1 MIMAETTEVEV
12 TLRGGEPAVAEYRE
26 RLVELR
32 RLAARGQW
40 SAVALQLE
48 YIAQLCEGDWEGRA
62 PEAVAEVRALSDP
75 ERALLVEQMVARLYG
90 VSWST
95 PRLCAATTT
104 LIALTSEGLPLEA
117 SARWRDV
124 YLEQIES
131 SFTASDGWQLAK
143 FAGVEIACGRS
154 LSVATIAVMRR
165 TGQERGERTDLAGLL
180 AAHPEPAF
188 NPGEDW
194 ADRALAH
201 LAGAGPEWTALGVHL
216 ATANSARP
224 SVAWQRVATRLAEAL
239 GPVVV
244 RAEVVSW
251 LDLVGTPRAERLRH
265 SWGEEVDPSLWDTF
279 NTDALRGVAWLLP
292 LLPAHPD
299 SARALARL
307 VETALR
313 KVPGVGPRA
322 PKVANAAVYALA
334 RMDGEAALGQLA
346 RLSARITYK
355 GTMKLITAALD
366 VRAEALGLS
375 REQVE
380 ELAVPTYDLT
390 GVGRRTEVFGE
401 AATAELTVEGSSV
414 RVEWRVGTGDGRAVK
429 SPPVAVRRDHAE
441 RLKEFKASVKDIEKM
456 LAAQADRLDRQFLA
470 RRRWVLAAWRERFL
484 DHPLVGT
491 LARRLLWRVDG
502 TACGWGDGALRTL
515 AGAEVTA
522 ADSAEVELWHPVDA
536 DPAQVLAWRDWLE
549 RYGVVQPFK
558 QAHREVYLLTAAEEN
573 TGTYSNRFA
582 AHLLK
587 QHQFHA
593 LAALRGWRNKLRLAV
608 DDTYPPAVRELP
620 EWGLRAE
627 YWIEGF
633 TGGGRYDDLSPA
645 GSYLY
650 LQTDQVR
657 FYPADAPENHAHASG
672 RGYEQWLHGGRA
684 GVLPLPLAEIPP
696 LVLSEVLRD
705 VDLFVGVASIGND
718 PAWSDGGPDGRF
730 RTYWASYGF
739 GELTETAKG
748 RGEILARLL
757 PRLAVGDRCSVEG
770 RFLTVRGD
778 LRTYRIHLGSGN
790 ILMAPDDRYLCI
802 VPGRGDSAL
811 GGSVAL
817 PFEGD
822 RTLAIILSKALMLAK
837 DTEITDP
844 TITPQLRC

>member
-1 MIMAETTEVEV
+1 MTGRTDVEV
-12 TLRGGEPAVAEYRE
+12 TLLGEEPAVAEYRE

-32 RLAARGQW
+32 RFGARGQW
-40 SAVALQLE
+40 PTAALQLE
-48 YIAQLCEGDWEGRA
+48 YIAVLCGEDWRGRA
-62 PEAVAEVRALSDP
+62 PEAVEAVRALSDP
-75 ERALLVEQMVARLYG
+75 ERALLVEQLVARLYG
-90 VSWST
+90 VSWGT
-95 PRLCAATTT
+95 PRLCAAMTS
-104 LIALTSEGLPLEA
+104 LIALASEGLPLEA
-117 SARWRDV
+117 SARWRDT

-131 SFTASDGWQLAK
+131 CSTVSDGWRLAK

-154 LSVATIAVMRR
+154 LSVATIAAMRR
-165 TGQERGERTDLAGLL
+165 TGQGRWQRTDLAGLL

-188 NPGEDW
+188 NPGEAW
-194 ADRALAH
+194 ADRALAR

-216 ATANSARP
+216 ATANSAKP
-224 SVAWQRVATRLAEAL
+224 SAAWERVATGLAEAL
-239 GPVVV
+239 DPVVV
-244 RAEVVSW
+244 RGEVVSW
-251 LDLVGTPRAERLRH
+251 LELVGTPRAERLRH
-265 SWGEEVDPSLWDTF
+265 PWGEEADPNLWDSF
-279 NTDALRGVAWLLP
+279 NTDALRGVAWLLS

-313 KVPGVGPRA
+313 KVSGVGPRA

-355 GTMKLITAALD
+355 GTLKLITTALD
-366 VRAEALGLS
+366 ARAEALGLS

-380 ELAVPTYDLT
+380 ELSVPTYGLT
-390 GVGRRTEVFGE
+390 GVGRRTEVFGQ
-401 AATAELTVEGSSV
+401 AATAELTVEGSAV
-414 RVEWRVGTGDGRAVK
+414 RVEWRVGAGDGRAVK
-429 SPPVAVRRDHAE
+429 SPPAAVRRDHAE
-441 RLKEFKASVKDIEKM
+441 QLKEFKASVKDVEKM
-456 LAAQADRLDRQFLA
+456 IAAQSDRLDRQFLA
-470 RRRWVLAAWRERFL
+470 RRRWVLTAWREQFL

-515 AGAEVTA
+515 AGDEVTA
-522 ADSAEVELWHPVDA
+522 ADSAVVELWHPVDA
-536 DPAQVLAWRDWLE
+536 DPVQVVAWRDWLE

-558 QAHREVYLLTAAEEN
+558 QAHREVYLLTAAEET
-573 TGTYSNRFA
+573 TGNYSNRFA

-633 TGGGRYDDLSPA
+633 TGGGQYDDLTPA

-657 FYPADAPENHAHASG
+657 FYPAGAPENHAHASG
-672 RGYEQWLHGGRA
+672 RGYEQWLHGGRV
-684 GVLPLPLAEIPP
+684 GVLPLPLAQIPP

-718 PAWSDGGPDGRF
+718 PTWSDGGPDGRF
-730 RTYWASYGF
+730 RDYWTSYGF

-748 RGEILARLL
+748 RGEILGRLL
-757 PRLAVGDRCSVEG
+757 PRLAVGDRCSVAG

-790 ILMAPDDRYLCI
+790 ILMDPDDSYLCI
-802 VPGRGDSAL
+802 VPGRDDGSL
-811 GGSVAL
+811 GAPVAL

-822 RTLAIILSKALMLAK
+822 RTLAIILSKALMLAR
-837 DTEITDP
+837 DTGITDP
-844 TITPQLRC
+844 MITQQLRR